1 MWNKLK
7 DIFSPETYE
16 EGITSNSAI
25 AAILVRAAK
34 TDNEYTE
41 SEKKLIDHLLANN
54 LNISQEDA
62 RLLRL
67 QGQELEMEIN
77 DNVQLT
83 RIIKQDIPYE
93 DRHQLIEQ
101 LWSIVL
107 DDNNRTPEE
116 NKLMRVLT
124 HLLGISDVNSAKAR
138 SKVLNKK
145 NLSYMFLE

>member
-1 MWNKLK
+1 MWNKIK
-7 DIFSPETYE
+7 DIFSSEVYE
-16 EGITSNSAI
+16 ENITSNSAI

-34 TDNEYTE
+34 TDNEYTA
-41 SEKKLIDHLLANN
+41 SEKKLIDHLLANK
-54 LNISQEDA
+54 LNISLEDA

-67 QGQELEMEIN
+67 QGQELEIEIN

-93 DRHQLIEQ
+93 ERHQLVEQ

-145 NLSYMFLE
+145 NLP

>member
-1 MWNKLK
+1 MLNKLR
-7 DIFSPETYE
+7 DIFSPEIYKE
-16 EGITSNSAI
+16 DITSNSAI

-34 TDNEYTE
+34 TDHEYTE

-93 DRHQLIEQ
+93 ERHHLIEQ

-107 DDNNRTPEE
+107 DDNSRTPEE

-145 NLSYMFLE
+145 NKS

>member
-138 SKVLNKK
+138 SKVLNKR
-145 NLSYMFLE
+145 NLS

>member
-7 DIFSPETYE
+7 DIFSPDEYNE
-16 EGITSNSAI
+16 DITSNSAI
-25 AAILVRAAK
+25 AAVLVRAAK

-41 SEKKLIDHLLANN
+41 SEKKLIDHLLSNQFKMT
-54 LNISQEDA
+54 LTSA

-67 QGQELEMEIN
+67 QGEELEAEIN

-83 RIIKQDIPYE
+83 RIIKQGIPFE
-93 DRHQLIEQ
+93 ERHQLIEQ

-107 DDNNRTPEE
+107 DDDNRTPEE

-124 HLLGISDVNSAKAR
+124 HLLGISDVKSAKAR
-138 SKVLNKK
+138 SKVLIKK
-145 NLSYMFLE
+145 NKS

>member
-138 SKVLNKK
+138 SKVLNIK
-145 NLSYMFLE
+145 NLS

>member
-34 TDNEYTE
+34 TDNEYTQ
-41 SEKKLIDHLLANN
+41 SEQTLIDSLLSNQ
-54 LNISQEDA
+54 LNITLEEARILRIKGED
-62 RLLRL
+62 
-67 QGQELEMEIN
+67 LEVEIN

-83 RIIKQDIPYE
+83 RIIKKDIPYE
-93 DRHQLIEQ
+93 EREMLIEQ

-107 DDNNRTPEE
+107 DDDYRTPEE
-116 NKLMRVLT
+116 NKFMRVLT
-124 HLLGISDVNSAKAR
+124 HLFGISDVNSAKAR
-138 SKVLNKK
+138 SRVLAEKNK
-145 NLSYMFLE
+145 S

>member
-41 SEKKLIDHLLANN
+41 SEKKLIDHLLAIN

-93 DRHQLIEQ
+93 ERHQLVDQ
-101 LWSIVL
+101 LWIIVL

-145 NLSYMFLE
+145 NLS

>member
-1 MWNKLK
+1 MWNKIK

-41 SEKKLIDHLLANN
+41 SEKKLIDHLLANK
-54 LNISQEDA
+54 LNISLEDA

-93 DRHQLIEQ
+93 ERHQLVEQ

-107 DDNNRTPEE
+107 DDDNRTPEE

-145 NLSYMFLE
+145 IQS

>member
-83 RIIKQDIPYE
+83 RIIKQNIPYE

-138 SKVLNKK
+138 SKVLSKK
-145 NLSYMFLE
+145 NLS

>member
-16 EGITSNSAI
+16 EGITSESAI

-34 TDNEYTE
+34 TDNEYTD
-41 SEKKLIDHLLANN
+41 SEKKLIDNLLANQ
-54 LNISQEDA
+54 LNINLENA

-67 QGQELEMEIN
+67 QGQELEIKIN

-93 DRHQLIEQ
+93 ERHQLIEQ

-145 NLSYMFLE
+145 IQS

>member
-124 HLLGISDVNSAKAR
+124 HLLGISDVNIAKAR

-145 NLSYMFLE
+145 NLS

>member
-124 HLLGISDVNSAKAR
+124 HLLGINDVNSAKAR

-145 NLSYMFLE
+145 NLS

>member
-41 SEKKLIDHLLANN
+41 SEKKLIDYLLAIN

-93 DRHQLIEQ
+93 ERHQLVEQ

-145 NLSYMFLE
+145 NLS

>member
-54 LNISQEDA
+54 LKISQEDA

-107 DDNNRTPEE
+107 D
-116 NKLMRVLT
+116 
-124 HLLGISDVNSAKAR
+124 
-138 SKVLNKK
+138 
-145 NLSYMFLE
+145 LSLIHI

>member
-7 DIFSPETYE
+7 DIFSQETYE

-41 SEKKLIDHLLANN
+41 SEQTLIDNLLSNQ
-54 LNISQEDA
+54 LNITLEEAQI
-62 RLLRL
+62 LRIK
-67 QGQELEMEIN
+67 GEGLEAEIN

-93 DRHQLIEQ
+93 EREMLIEQ
-101 LWSIVL
+101 LWSVVL
-107 DDNNRTPEE
+107 DDDYRTPEE
-116 NKLMRVLT
+116 NKFMRVLT
-124 HLLGISDVNSAKAR
+124 HLFGISDVNSAKAR
-138 SKVLNKK
+138 SRVLAKK
-145 NLSYMFLE
+145 